1 MTKEELLEELRHE
14 TYVALQPSG
23 IHGIGVFATRDIP
36 KGCRNMFSKETGE
49 WIRLG
54 FEEVEQLPEHS
65 RQFIETYYLY
75 DDTHYFIPAHGCKV
89 MDMASY
95 LNHSNT
101 PNIASVEEGAFFEAL
116 RDIKT
121 GEELLVDYGKIV
133 EGLEEY
139 S

>member
-1 MTKEELLEELRHE
+1 MTKEELLQELQHE
-14 TYVALQPSG
+14 TYVALQSSG

-36 KGCRNMFSKETGE
+36 KGCRDMFSKETGE
-49 WIRLG
+49 WIRLS

-65 RQFIETYYLY
+65 RRFIETYYLY
-75 DDTHYFIPAHGCKV
+75 DDTHYFVPAHGCKV

-101 PNIASVEEGAFFEAL
+101 PNIASVEEGVFFEAM
-116 RDIKT
+116 RDIKP

-133 EGLEEY
+133 EGMEDY
-139 S
+139 H

>member
-1 MTKEELLEELRHE
+1 MTKEELLQELQDE

-36 KGCRNMFSKETGE
+36 KGCRDIFSKETGE

-65 RQFIETYYLY
+65 RRFIETYYLY

-116 RDIKT
+116 RDIKP

-133 EGLEEY
+133 DGLEEY
-139 S
+139 R

>member
-1 MTKEELLEELRHE
+1 MTREELLHELRYE
-14 TYVALQPSG
+14 MYVALRPSG
-23 IHGIGVFATRDIP
+23 VHGIGVFAITDIP
-36 KGCRNMFSKETGE
+36 KGCRNIFSPETGQ
-49 WIRLG
+49 WIRVS
-54 FEEVEQLPEHS
+54 FEEVEQLPDHS

-95 LNHSNT
+95 LNHSST
-101 PNIASVEEGAFFEAL
+101 PNIASVGEGAFFEAL

-133 EGLEEY
+133 DGVDDY
-139 S
+139 R